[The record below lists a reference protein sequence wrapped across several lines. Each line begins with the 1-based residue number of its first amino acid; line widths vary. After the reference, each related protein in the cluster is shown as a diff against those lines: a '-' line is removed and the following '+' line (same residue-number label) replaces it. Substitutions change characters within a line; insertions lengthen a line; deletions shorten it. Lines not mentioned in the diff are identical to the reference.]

1 MVRTIDSYMEKI
13 SGQMASFEMISQNT
27 GLNLEEVLELYKAG
41 RIGRYDSRLL
51 IKCVACS
58 AETKQANRKGLFC
71 SKCAQQMCSGEGQR
85 KPVNDPDK
93 IQIDLR
99 KFDKDIYHTKKAFTD
114 DDRIKYGFKRSY
126 EEE

>member
-1 MVRTIDSYMEKI
+1 MVKSIDNYMEKI
-13 SGQMASFEMISQNT
+13 PGQMASFEMISQNT

-58 AETKQANRKGLFC
+58 AETKQSNRKGLFC
-71 SKCAQQMCSGEGQR
+71 TKCAQQMCSGEGSR

-93 IQIDLR
+93 IQVQLR
-99 KFDKDIYHTKKAFTD
+99 NFEKDIYHTKKTFSD
-114 DDRIKYGFKRSY
+114 EDRIKYGFKRSY
-126 EEE
+126 ED